1 MEATF
6 NIYKAA
12 VQYQQPKEHYDIT
25 IIRIKDVI
33 TEVTGIVWDQ
43 INLHTRTRDIVF
55 ARQLFHYLVRNFT
68 DLTLKKIGELTF
80 HNYGHFTILHS
91 KIEIEN
97 IIDLKNR
104 SINYK
109 VVESAILRMTA
120 YTGKVI
126 L

>member
-1 MEATF
+1 MKPTF

-33 TEVTGIVWDQ
+33 TEVTGIVWEQ

-55 ARQLFHYLVRNFT
+55 ARQLFHYLVRTFT
-68 DLTLKKIGELTF
+68 DLTLKKIGKLTF

-91 KIEIEN
+91 KSEIEN
-97 IIDLKNR
+97 IIDLKHR
-104 SINYK
+104 SINFK

>member
-1 MEATF
+1 MTPTF

-12 VQYQQPKEHYDIT
+12 VSYQQPKEHKDIN
-25 IIRIKDVI
+25 IIRIK
-33 TEVTGIVWDQ
+33 EVVNETTGITWSK
-43 INLHTRTRDIVF
+43 INKHTRTRDIMF
-55 ARQLFHYLVRNFT
+55 ARQLFHYLCRTFT
-68 DLTLKKIGELTF
+68 DYTLKKIGELTF

-91 KIEIEN
+91 KSEIEN

-104 SINYK
+104 SSNYK
-109 VVESAILRMTA
+109 IVESAILRMQA

>member
-12 VQYQQPKEHYDIT
+12 VQYQQPKEHQDIT
-25 IIRIKDVI
+25 IIRIKDVV
-33 TEVTGIVWDQ
+33 TEVTGIVWQQ
-43 INLHTRTRDIVF
+43 INRHTRTRDIMF
-55 ARQLFHYLVRNFT
+55 ARQLFHYLVRTFT
-68 DLTLKKIGELTF
+68 DLTLKKIGKLTF

-91 KIEIEN
+91 KSEIEN
-97 IIDLKNR
+97 IIDLKHR
-104 SINYK
+104 SINFK

-120 YTGKVI
+120 YTGKIV

>member
-33 TEVTGIVWDQ
+33 TEVTGIVWEQ

-55 ARQLFHYLVRNFT
+55 ARQLFHYLVRTFT
-68 DLTLKKIGELTF
+68 DLTLKKIGKLTF

-91 KIEIEN
+91 KSEIEN
-97 IIDLKNR
+97 IIDLKHR
-104 SINYK
+104 SINFK
-109 VVESAILRMTA
+109 VVESAILRMQT
-120 YTGKVI
+120 YTGKI
-126 L
+126 II